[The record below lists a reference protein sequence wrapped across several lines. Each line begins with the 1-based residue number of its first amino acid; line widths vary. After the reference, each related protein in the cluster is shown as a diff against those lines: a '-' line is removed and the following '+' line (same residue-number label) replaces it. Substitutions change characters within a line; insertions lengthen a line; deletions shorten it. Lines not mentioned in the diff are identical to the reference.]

1 MTNQR
6 SSAIHTLIEIA
17 IKESSQAA
25 EALAKASKLL
35 KESEKNLNMLL
46 DYRNDYT
53 NQLAQNSQK
62 GLFAESYQN
71 FQGFL
76 TKLNQAITS
85 QQTVVDTCRQKVADQ
100 RKYWQK
106 CERKKLSYGV
116 LVTQADAR
124 TQRAQLKKDQKLMDE
139 HALRQSTSKVH
150 SR

>member
-25 EALAKASKLL
+25 EALGKASKLL

-76 TKLNQAITS
+76 AKLNQAITS

-100 RKYWQK
+100 RKYWQE

-124 TQRAQLKKDQKLMDE
+124 AQRAQLKKDQKLMDA
-139 HALRQSTSKVH
+139 HALRQSMSKVH

>member
-76 TKLNQAITS
+76 AKLNQAITS

-100 RKYWQK
+100 RKYWQE

>member
-1 MTNQR
+1 MTKQV

-17 IKESSQAA
+17 IKESNQAA
-25 EALAKASKLL
+25 EALGNANKLL

-46 DYRNDYT
+46 NYRNDYT
-53 NQLAQNSQK
+53 IQLVQNSKK

-76 TKLNQAITS
+76 SKLNQAITG
-85 QQTVVDTCRQKVADQ
+85 QQAVVETCRQRLADQ
-100 RKYWQK
+100 RQYWQE

-116 LVTQADAR
+116 LVTQAEAR
-124 TQRAQLKKDQKLMDE
+124 AHRVELKKDQKLMDE
-139 HALRQSTSKVH
+139 HALRQCMKKAH

>member
-1 MTNQR
+1 MTKQI

-17 IKESSQAA
+17 IKESNQAA
-25 EALAKASKLL
+25 EALGNANKLL

-53 NQLAQNSQK
+53 NQLAQNAQK
-62 GLFAESYQN
+62 GLFAQSYQN

-76 TKLNQAITS
+76 AKLNQAITG
-85 QQTVVDTCRQKVADQ
+85 QQAVVETCRQKVADQ
-100 RKYWQK
+100 RKYWQE

-116 LVTQADAR
+116 LVTQAE
-124 TQRAQLKKDQKLMDE
+124 TRAHRAELKKDQKLMDE
-139 HALRQSTSKVH
+139 HALRQSMKKAH

>member
-25 EALAKASKLL
+25 EALGKASKLL

-100 RKYWQK
+100 RKYWQE

>member
-100 RKYWQK
+100 RKYWQE